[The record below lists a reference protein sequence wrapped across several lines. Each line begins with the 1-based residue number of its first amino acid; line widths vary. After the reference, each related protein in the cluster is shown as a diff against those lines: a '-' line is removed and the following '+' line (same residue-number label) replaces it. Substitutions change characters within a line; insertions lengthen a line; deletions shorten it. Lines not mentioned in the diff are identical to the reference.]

1 MIQNNR
7 INSSDPLEV
16 FTESLKSKDKQTLL
30 DLAKEIEAE
39 PQDENE
45 ITVGEFLLLIGQDV
59 PTLENTPSYSQEE
72 VLLY

>member
-1 MIQNNR
+1 MKQNNH

-16 FTESLKSKDKQTLL
+16 FKESLKSKDKQALL